1 MNSHL
6 NYVAARARMDERIR
20 AAERARVAGDN
31 YRDRS
36 GGSRRESLARTVARW
51 RPSAAVEPRPCIE
64 D

>member
-1 MNSHL
+1 
-6 NYVAARARMDERIR
+6 MDERIR